1 MKNVKVLSIVIV
13 VWYLVGIVGFTI
25 PALRPFMQLLT
36 PWGMLMATVLLMV
49 FHEPA
54 NVKSWVMFSGIAVAG
69 FLVEL
74 LGVNT
79 RLLFGHYEYGVT
91 LGPKLWNTPLVIGLN
106 WLVLIYC
113 VSTLLKPVRHRWYFP
128 LAGALMMV
136 AFDWLME
143 PVAMDTGMWQWA
155 EGRVPVKNYIDWFVV
170 SGILFLMIRL
180 FKVEFS
186 NRIALLLFIMQGVF
200 FMVLNLLIQLR

>member
-1 MKNVKVLSIVIV
+1 MII
-13 VWYLVGIVGFTI
+13 VWYMVGIIGFTI
-25 PALRPFMQLLT
+25 PALKPMMQLLT
-36 PWGMLMATVLLMV
+36 SLGMVMATVILMI

-54 NVKSWVMFSGIAVAG
+54 KLKSWLMFSGIALTG

-74 LGVNT
+74 IGVNT
-79 RLLFGHYEYGVT
+79 GRLFGHYEYGVA

-113 VSTLLKPVRHRWYFP
+113 VSTLLNPIRRRWYFP

-136 AFDWLME
+136 AFDFLME

-155 EGRVPVKNYIDWFVV
+155 DGMIPVKNYMDWLIV
-170 SGILFLMIRL
+170 SGLLFLLIRL
-180 FKVEFS
+180 FKVEFT
-186 NRIALLLFIMQGVF
+186 NRIALLLLMMQAMF
-200 FMVLNLLIQLR
+200 FLVLNLFIRLR

>member
-1 MKNVKVLSIVIV
+1 MKNIRVFSIVIV
-13 VWYLVGIVGFTI
+13 IWYSVGIAGFNI
-25 PALRPFMQLLT
+25 PGLRPMMQMLT

-49 FHEPA
+49 FHEPWER
-54 NVKSWVMFSGIAVAG
+54 KSGLMFLAIAFAG

-74 LGVNT
+74 IGVHSG
-79 RLLFGHYEYGVT
+79 LLFGHYEYGVT

-106 WLVLIYC
+106 WLVLVYC
-113 VSTLLKPVRHRWYFP
+113 ISTLLNPIRHRWYFP
-128 LAGALMMV
+128 LAGAILMV

-155 EGRVPVKNYIDWFVV
+155 NGKVPVKNYIDWFIV

-186 NRIALLLFIMQGVF
+186 NRIAPLLFTMQAVF
-200 FMVLNLLIQLR
+200 FLVLNILIRLR

>member
-1 MKNVKVLSIVIV
+1 MII
-13 VWYLVGIVGFTI
+13 VWYMVGIIGFTI
-25 PALRPFMQLLT
+25 PALKPMMQLLT
-36 PWGMLMATVLLMV
+36 SLGMVMATVILMI

-54 NVKSWVMFSGIAVAG
+54 KLKSWLMFSGIALTG

-74 LGVNT
+74 IGVNT
-79 RLLFGHYEYGVT
+79 GRLFGHYEYGVA

-113 VSTLLKPVRHRWYFP
+113 ITTLLNPIRRRWYFP

-136 AFDWLME
+136 AFDFLME

-155 EGRVPVKNYIDWFVV
+155 DGMIPVKNYMDWLIV
-170 SGILFLMIRL
+170 SGLLFLLIRL
-180 FKVEFS
+180 FKVEFT
-186 NRIALLLFIMQGVF
+186 NRIALLLLMMQAMF
-200 FMVLNLLIQLR
+200 FLVLNLFIRLR

>member
-1 MKNVKVLSIVIV
+1 MIV